1 MTAVVRDGGDES
13 GGRPP
18 RSHPPTPPPP
28 RTTARRTAVMTLAV
42 AAVYYA
48 GAQLGLLQEL
58 VRGQVTPLWPPTGIA
73 LACLLLLGPRSWPGI
88 TLGALAVNAPIG
100 PAPLAVLAIVA
111 GNTLAPL
118 CAYLLLRRAGFRTE
132 LNRLRD
138 ALALVFL
145 GALAGMLISSTL
157 GTAVLVL
164 ADALPASAFWPTWSV
179 WWTGDAMGVLV
190 VTPLLLAARRARL
203 PHGVSPYRWLEAS
216 ALLLGT
222 AGVML
227 VATRSAGSLLFL
239 VFPFLI
245 WAALRF
251 QLPGAAPCS
260 LIVTVLASQA
270 TAEGVGPFAGHSLL
284 TQMVTLQAFNGS
296 TTLTALLLAAI
307 IAERDHTRR
316 QIEQVCV
323 QLAETVVRLTPDE
336 PEPGR

>member
-1 MTAVVRDGGDES
+1 MAMSDGAEPPAFPAAFLARLAVVGV
-13 GGRPP
+13 
-18 RSHPPTPPPP
+18 
-28 RTTARRTAVMTLAV
+28 AYYV
-42 AAVYYA
+42 AAKV
-48 GAQLGLLQEL
+48 GLRLAL
-58 VRGQVTPLWPPTGIA
+58 VEGQVTPLWPPTGIA

-100 PAPLAVLAIVA
+100 PAPLPVLAIVA

-203 PHGVSPYRWLEAS
+203 PRGVTPYRWLEAA
-216 ALLLGT
+216 ALLLAT
-222 AGVML
+222 AAIML
-227 VATRSAGSLLFL
+227 VATRSAASLLFL

-260 LIVTVLASQA
+260 LIVTVLAIQA

-284 TQMVTLQAFNGS
+284 TRMVTLQAFNGS

-323 QLAETVVRLTPDE
+323 QLAETVVRLTPGE
-336 PEPGR
+336 REPGR

>member
-13 GGRPP
+13 GSRPP
-18 RSHPPTPPPP
+18 QSHPPTPP
-28 RTTARRTAVMTLAV
+28 RTTARRTALMTLAV
-42 AAVYYA
+42 AAVYYS

-203 PHGVSPYRWLEAS
+203 PGAVSPYRWLEAA

-227 VATRSAGSLLFL
+227 VATRSAASLLFL

-260 LIVTVLASQA
+260 LIVTVLAIQA
-270 TAEGVGPFAGHSLL
+270 TAEGVGPFTGHSLL